1 MKTGTE
7 TTLKTM
13 KLGTCYE
20 VTLLKD
26 AFVKLAFDYKPKMGK
41 VGG

>member
-1 MKTGTE
+1 
-7 TTLKTM
+7 LFDRSVS
-13 KLGTCYE
+13 LNPLPPQ